1 MPNLLMHLSS
11 VWLRVISEDNFIVI
25 FIKPNLFAWITIFMR
40 KENPLILSKNSG
52 DAALQRLL
60 STFAIHVIKYFVT
73 YVPFPAFT
81 LECMKHGCR
90 WYSGVNR
97 FEVMVDD
104 HRWAYLSG
112 GRGEVILFIHGF
124 GANKDRFG
132 IFLSAFSSRY
142 RVISPD
148 LPGFGENI
156 PAYSKSYDIPSEVTR
171 LNRFV
176 DAIGL
181 DKFHLFGISM
191 GGYVCG
197 YYASEY
203 PDRILSLS
211 LMDSGGIR
219 SRIPSDA
226 WIYYITKG
234 RNVLLYKTPEQVD
247 ELISFLFFNPPPIPR
262 HFKKYIAREGE
273 RDYAL
278 RKKLIS
284 DIMDGGLYLLDHRLS
299 EIRAQTLAI
308 WGAEDRMVHRSSVEA
323 LEKGIK
329 NFRSVIFKECGHL
342 PFIEKSV
349 ETKRSYNQFLESLPR

>member
-1 MPNLLMHLSS
+1 
-11 VWLRVISEDNFIVI
+11 
-25 FIKPNLFAWITIFMR
+25 MR
-40 KENPLILSKNSG
+40 KEYSLILSKTGG
-52 DAALQRLL
+52 DTAFQRLL
-60 STFAIHVIKYFVT
+60 SVFAIQLIKYSVT
-73 YVPFPAFT
+73 YLPFPAFI
-81 LECMKHGCR
+81 LECVKHGGR

-104 HRWAYLSG
+104 HRWAYLAG
-112 GRGEVILFIHGF
+112 GQGEAILFIHGF

-156 PAYSKSYDIPSEVTR
+156 PVYSKTYDIPSQVNR

-211 LMDSGGIR
+211 LMDSGGVR

-234 RNVLLYKTPEQVD
+234 RNVLLYETPEQVD
-247 ELISFLFFNPPPIPR
+247 ELISFLFFNPPQIPH
-262 HFKKYIAREGE
+262 HFKKHFAREGK
-273 RDYAL
+273 RLYAL

-284 DIMDGGLYLLDHRLS
+284 DVMDRGLYLLDNRLS
-299 EIRAQTLAI
+299 EIYTQTLAI
-308 WGAEDRMVHRSSVEA
+308 WGAEDRMVHRSAVEA

-329 NFRSVIFKECGHL
+329 NFRSVIFKDCGHL
-342 PFIEKSV
+342 PFIENHL
-349 ETKRSYNQFLESLPR
+349 ETQRIYNQFLESLSR

>member
-1 MPNLLMHLSS
+1 
-11 VWLRVISEDNFIVI
+11 
-25 FIKPNLFAWITIFMR
+25 MR
-40 KENPLILSKNSG
+40 KEYSLILSKKLGGS
-52 DAALQRLL
+52 AFQRYL
-60 STFAIHVIKYFVT
+60 SLFAIQFIKYCIM
-73 YVPFPAFT
+73 YVPFPALI
-81 LECMKHGCR
+81 LECVKHGCR
-90 WYSGVNR
+90 WHSGVNR
-97 FEVMVDD
+97 FEVMVND
-104 HRWAYLSG
+104 HRWAYLDG
-112 GRGEVILFIHGF
+112 GRGEAILFIHGF

-156 PAYSKSYDIPSEVTR
+156 PIYSKTYDIPSQVNR
-171 LNRFV
+171 LNCFV

-211 LMDSGGIR
+211 LMDSGGIK

-247 ELISFLFFNPPPIPR
+247 ELVSFLFFNPPQIPR
-262 HFKKYIAREGE
+262 HFKKYFAREGK
-273 RDYAL
+273 RAYAL

-284 DIMDGGLYLLDHRLS
+284 DIMDGGLYLSDHRLS
-299 EIRAQTLAI
+299 EICAQTLAI
-308 WGAEDRMVHRSSVEA
+308 WGAEDRMVHPSSVEA

-329 NFRSVIFKECGHL
+329 NFRSVIFKKCGHL
-342 PFIEKSV
+342 PFIENPL
-349 ETKRSYNQFLESLPR
+349 ETQRIYHQFLGSLSR

>member
-1 MPNLLMHLSS
+1 
-11 VWLRVISEDNFIVI
+11 
-25 FIKPNLFAWITIFMR
+25 MR
-40 KENPLILSKNSG
+40 KEYSLILSKNLK
-52 DAALQRLL
+52 DTAFQRLL
-60 STFAIHVIKYFVT
+60 SVFAIQLIKYSVT
-73 YVPFPAFT
+73 HLPFPAFI
-81 LECMKHGCR
+81 LECVKHGCR

-97 FEVMVDD
+97 FEIMVDD
-104 HRWAYLSG
+104 HLWAYLAG
-112 GRGEVILFIHGF
+112 GRGEAILFIHGF

-156 PAYSKSYDIPSEVTR
+156 PVYSKTYDIPSQVNR

-191 GGYVCG
+191 GGYICG
-197 YYASEY
+197 YYASKY

-211 LMDSGGIR
+211 LMDSGGVK

-234 RNVLLYKTPEQVD
+234 RNVLLYETPEQVE
-247 ELISFLFFNPPPIPR
+247 ELMSFLFFNPPQIPR
-262 HFKKYIAREGE
+262 HFKKYFAREGK
-273 RDYAL
+273 RVYAL
-278 RKKLIS
+278 RKKLIN

-299 EIRAQTLAI
+299 GIHAKTLAI
-308 WGAEDRMVHRSSVEA
+308 WGAEDRMVHPSSVEV

-342 PFIEKSV
+342 PFIENPW
-349 ETKRSYNQFLESLPR
+349 ETQRIYNQFLESLSR

>member
-1 MPNLLMHLSS
+1 
-11 VWLRVISEDNFIVI
+11 
-25 FIKPNLFAWITIFMR
+25 MR
-40 KENPLILSKNSG
+40 KEYSLILSKNLG
-52 DAALQRLL
+52 DTAFQRLL
-60 STFAIHVIKYFVT
+60 SLFAIQLIKYFVT
-73 YVPFPAFT
+73 YLPFPAFI
-81 LECMKHGCR
+81 LGCVKHGCR

-104 HRWAYLSG
+104 HRWAYLAG

-132 IFLSAFSSRY
+132 IFLSAFSPCY
-142 RVISPD
+142 KVISPD

-156 PAYSKSYDIPSEVTR
+156 ALCSKSYDIPSQVNR

-191 GGYVCG
+191 GGYICG

-211 LMDSGGIR
+211 LMDSGGVR

-234 RNVLLYKTPEQVD
+234 RNVLLYKTTEQVD
-247 ELISFLFFNPPPIPR
+247 ELMSFLFFNPLQIPR
-262 HFKKYIAREGE
+262 YFKKYFAREGE
-273 RDYAL
+273 RVYAL

-284 DIMDGGLYLLDHRLS
+284 DIMDGGLYLLDNRLS
-299 EIRAQTLAI
+299 EIRAQTLVI
-308 WGAEDRMVHRSSVEA
+308 WGAEDRMVHRSTVEA

-342 PFIEKSV
+342 PFIEKPL
-349 ETKRSYNQFLESLPR
+349 ETKRIYNQFLEGLSR

>member
-1 MPNLLMHLSS
+1 
-11 VWLRVISEDNFIVI
+11 
-25 FIKPNLFAWITIFMR
+25 MR
-40 KENPLILSKNSG
+40 KEYSLILSKTGG
-52 DAALQRLL
+52 DTAFQRLR
-60 STFAIHVIKYFVT
+60 SDFAIQLIKYCIT
-73 YVPFPAFT
+73 YVPFPALI
-81 LECMKHGCR
+81 LECVKHGCR

-97 FEVMVDD
+97 FEVMVND
-104 HRWAYLSG
+104 HRWAYLAG
-112 GRGEVILFIHGF
+112 GRGEAILFIHGF

-156 PAYSKSYDIPSEVTR
+156 PVYSRTYDIPSQVNR

-211 LMDSGGIR
+211 LMDSGGVR

-234 RNVLLYKTPEQVD
+234 RNVLLYETPEQVD
-247 ELISFLFFNPPPIPR
+247 ELMSFLFFNPPQIPH
-262 HFKKYIAREGE
+262 HFKKHFAREGK
-273 RDYAL
+273 RLYAL

-284 DIMDGGLYLLDHRLS
+284 DVMDRGLYLLDNRLS
-299 EIRAQTLAI
+299 EIYTQTLAI
-308 WGAEDRMVHRSSVEA
+308 WGAEDRMVHRSAVEA

-329 NFRSVIFKECGHL
+329 NFRSVIFKDCGHL
-342 PFIEKSV
+342 PFIENPL
-349 ETKRSYNQFLESLPR
+349 ETQRIYNQFLESLSR

>member
-1 MPNLLMHLSS
+1 M
-11 VWLRVISEDNFIVI
+11 
-25 FIKPNLFAWITIFMR
+25 K
-40 KENPLILSKNSG
+40 KEYSLILSKNLK
-52 DAALQRLL
+52 DTAFQRLL
-60 STFAIHVIKYFVT
+60 SIFTIQLIKYFVT
-73 YVPFPAFT
+73 YVPFPAFI
-81 LECMKHGCR
+81 LECVKHGCR
-90 WYSGVNR
+90 WYSGVTR
-97 FEVMVDD
+97 FDVMVDD
-104 HRWAYLSG
+104 HRWAYLAG

-132 IFLSAFSSRY
+132 IFLSAFSPCY

-156 PAYSKSYDIPSEVTR
+156 PAYSKTYDIPSQVNR

-203 PDRILSLS
+203 PDRILSLT
-211 LMDSGGIR
+211 LMDSGGVR

-226 WIYYITKG
+226 WIYYITKS
-234 RNVLLYKTPEQVD
+234 RNVLLYETPEQVD
-247 ELISFLFFNPPPIPR
+247 ELMSFLFFNPPQIPR
-262 HFKKYIAREGE
+262 HFKEYFAREG
-273 RDYAL
+273 RRVYAL

-284 DIMDGGLYLLDHRLS
+284 DIMDGGLYLLDNRLS
-299 EIRAQTLAI
+299 EIRAQTLII
-308 WGAEDRMVHRSSVEA
+308 WGAEDRMVHPSSVEA

-329 NFRSVIFKECGHL
+329 NSRSVIFKECGHL
-342 PFIEKSV
+342 PFIENPL
-349 ETKRSYNQFLESLPR
+349 ETQRICNQFLESVAR